1 MANDVKEAKRAKE
14 QETFDREGIK
24 KFGLFRTL
32 RAFKYSW
39 EGIKYAYSN
48 EQSLTLH
55 IGATILVVVFGIW
68 LQINYY
74 EWFFIIILIGMVV
87 GIELLNTSI
96 EAVVDLM
103 SPEIHPLAKIAK
115 DTASGAVL
123 ALSVTAVI
131 GAALIFVPKIL
142 ALF

>member
-1 MANDVKEAKRAKE
+1 MAKKSKKEKELFDRDGVKE
-14 QETFDREGIK
+14 
-24 KFGLFRTL
+24 FGFKRTL
-32 RAFKYSW
+32 RAFGYSW
-39 EGIKYAYSN
+39 EGIKHAYTQ
-48 EQSLTLH
+48 EQSLVVHLT
-55 IGATILVVVFGIW
+55 ATVLVVIFGIW

-123 ALSVTAVI
+123 VLSITAVI

>member
-1 MANDVKEAKRAKE
+1 MAERQK
-14 QETFDREGIK
+14 FDRDSVK
-24 KFGLFRTL
+24 KFGIKRTL

-39 EGIKYAYSN
+39 EGIKHAYTN
-48 EQSLTLH
+48 EQSLTIH
-55 IGATILVVVFGIW
+55 VVATILVVVFGIW

-123 ALSVTAVI
+123 VLSITAAI
-131 GAALIFVPKIL
+131 GAALIFIPKIL